1 VTFLYL
7 SGWRVSEMRT
17 LEWRDVDFADH
28 QVRLRPEESKNKDGR
43 VLPLRGELREIIER
57 ARQNRQLECPFVFH
71 ESGEPIGDFR
81 KAWKTACKKAGLAGI
96 IVHDLRRTAVRNM
109 VRAGIP
115 ERVAMELSGHK
126 TRRVFDRYNIVN
138 DADRARASELLQNHL
153 GSQSSVRKITSA
165 PIPARTMRL

>member
-1 VTFLYL
+1 
-7 SGWRVSEMRT
+7 MRT
-17 LEWRDVDFADH
+17 LEWRDVDLSG
-28 QVRLRPEESKNKDGR
+28 QELCLRPEVSKNKDGR
-43 VLPLRGELREIIER
+43 PLPLRAELLEIILR
-57 ARQNRQLECPFVFH
+57 AHEKRRLDCPYVFH
-71 ESGEPIGDFR
+71 DNSEPIGDFR
-81 KAWKTACKKAGLAGI
+81 KAWKTACKKAGLTGI

-153 GSQSSVRKITSA
+153 SAQSSARKVTA
-165 PIPARTMRL
+165 LPERRDAV